1 MNIDRSL
8 AAGKTRNRMWS
19 HASIRLQRSC
29 DCGQHT
35 AAGAECEGC
44 KKQKATLRRTS
55 DGPGAPMFAPH
66 IVHDVLRS
74 PGQPLDSATRTFVER
89 RLGRDFSA
97 VRVHTDSKAAES
109 AQSISAQAY
118 TFGKDVVFDSG
129 KYEPATES
137 GRRLLTHELAHVV
150 QQQNTPR
157 TNGTLRIGDPHE
169 TSEGEADRAARQTTP
184 LSFAMSSTP
193 ATIAR
198 KEKDQVKSKG
208 KDAAGEKEKTEKD
221 KSEKEKSEKAAP
233 CIQPTKVT
241 LGRTEV
247 LDLSSY
253 MTGGGI
259 CAVMKVA
266 PAEANLCS
274 GITEEVTQGDGATC
288 PGSLLKPSLCSGNST
303 FPLGKAPHGACT
315 SVKPEATEFVDRHS
329 TQLAGISV
337 LHDET
342 RNPRKLDRCAFTCK
356 QRYFI
361 ASGSTSTTLG
371 KFLISYS
378 LAKTKRDGKDATNVT
393 VSKKAAT

>member
-1 MNIDRSL
+1 ML
-8 AAGKTRNRMWS
+8 AP
-19 HASIRLQRSC
+19 Q
-29 DCGQHT
+29 
-35 AAGAECEGC
+35 
-44 KKQKATLRRTS
+44 
-55 DGPGAPMFAPH
+55 

-74 PGQPLDSATRTFVER
+74 PAQPLDSVTRTFFER
-89 RLGRDFSA
+89 RLGRDFTG

-118 TFGKDVVFDSG
+118 TFVKDIVFDTG
-129 KYEPATES
+129 KYEPTS
-137 GRRLLTHELAHVV
+137 DLGRRLLTHELVHVV
-150 QQQNTPR
+150 QQHNAPHTSD
-157 TNGTLRIGDPHE
+157 TLRIGDPHE
-169 TSEGEADRAARQTTP
+169 TNEGEADWAARQTTP
-184 LSFAMSSTP
+184 LSFALSSMP

-198 KEKDQVKSKG
+198 KEKDQDKSKA
-208 KDAAGEKEKTEKD
+208 KDTAGEKEKSK
-221 KSEKEKSEKAAP
+221 KATS

-241 LGRTEV
+241 LGRTEG

-266 PAEANLCS
+266 PADPNLCP

-288 PGSLLKPSLCSGNST
+288 PRSLLKPSLCSGSST
-303 FPLGKAPHGACT
+303 FPLGKAQHGACG

-329 TQLAGISV
+329 TQLADTSV

-342 RNPRKLDRCAFTCK
+342 RNPRKLTRCAFTCK

-371 KFLISYS
+371 NFLISYS
-378 LAKTKRDGKDATNVT
+378 LAKTKRNGKDATDVT
-393 VSKKAAT
+393 VSKKAGA